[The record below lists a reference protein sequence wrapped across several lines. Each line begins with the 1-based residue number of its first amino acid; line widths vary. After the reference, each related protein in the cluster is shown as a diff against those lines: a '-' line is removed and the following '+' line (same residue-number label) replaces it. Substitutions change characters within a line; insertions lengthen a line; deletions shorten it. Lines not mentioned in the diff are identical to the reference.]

1 MFGKGMT
8 LCVIHCVD
16 TDLTLEYEPT
26 IDNNCEVEQFLRI
39 VIPLI
44 LTIPSISLSNAV
56 YSSFPI
62 DVS

>member
-1 MFGKGMT
+1 MT

-16 TDLTLEYEPT
+16 TDLNLEYEPT
-26 IDNNCEVEQFLRI
+26 KDNNCEVDPFLRI

-62 DVS
+62 DAS